1 MNEIV
6 SFSFIVLWLAATVRM
21 STSIL
26 FSALGEIIAERSGI
40 LDLGNEGTM
49 LVGAFFGFYY
59 AHHTGSLW
67 LGVLAAIISGLFMGL
82 LLGVLTISLG
92 TRQEVSGIALNLF
105 SVGLTFFLFRVNYGA
120 SALPPHVDPFTVV
133 KIPLLHRIPVLG
145 EILFQHY
152 ALTYIAFLLVPVI
165 YYILFKTNWGLI
177 IRSVGE
183 NPRAADTVGINVFLT
198 RYISLMAGSVL
209 MAIGG
214 AFLSLAQFNMFLDQM
229 IQGRGFIAIALTIF
243 SNWDP
248 KKALIGALIFG
259 GADAL
264 QMRLQTMN
272 LELHLPYQIF
282 LMLPYV
288 LTIIALLGVARRVEA
303 PGSLI
308 IPYKRGER

>member
-1 MNEIV
+1 M
-6 SFSFIVLWLAATVRM
+6 SQLFSYSFIVLWLAATVRM

-26 FSALGEIIAERSGI
+26 FSSLGEIISERAGI
-40 LDLGNEGTM
+40 LNLGNEGTM
-49 LVGAFFGFYY
+49 LTGAFFGFYY
-59 AHHTGSLW
+59 THQTGSLW
-67 LGVLAAIISGLFMGL
+67 LGVLAAVISGLFMGL
-82 LLGVLTISLG
+82 LMGILTISLG

-105 SVGLTFFLFRVNYGA
+105 SAGLTFFLFRVNYGA
-120 SALPPHVDPFTVV
+120 SALPPHVTPFAIVE
-133 KIPLLHRIPVLG
+133 IPLLSKIPVLG
-145 EILFQHY
+145 DILFKQY
-152 ALTYIAFLLVPVI
+152 ALTYIALLLVPI
-165 YYILFKTNWGLI
+165 IWYIIFKTNWGLI

-183 NPRAADTVGINVFLT
+183 NPRAADTVGINVYLT

-209 MAIGG
+209 MAVGG
-214 AFLSLAQFNMFLDQM
+214 AFISLAQFNMFLDQM

-272 LELHLPYQIF
+272 IELHLPYQIF

-288 LTIIALLGVARRVEA
+288 LTVIALLGVARKVEA